1 MSGAIPPLPPG
12 PGGTPGG
19 MAAGERALA
28 TVALSQLPDRLMM
41 LARAIAVG
49 GTVVAASGNGTV
61 VLRSQFGEIVLT
73 TPVDLPV
80 GHVVTLQIPAG
91 NPPTTALVFAAR
103 PDGHAVSAP
112 APGLQTGSGP
122 KAPVA
127 GPPAPEPSPSPAGSD
142 TPAAPVEL
150 PILQPG
156 DMVTAR
162 LLAAVPPL
170 AIETAGAATTAPAA
184 APEPQSTPTTGLPV
198 TTSVPAGAAGAV
210 QAALPADAQTALRLA
225 GETALL
231 ALRLPGLAQVL
242 STLGDSPTSQVP
254 AASTADPFTAAD
266 AGLPLA
272 GTPPAPPS
280 AARATLSPDPGSP
293 QAAAPPAGASAQPP
307 PAASMDVPARSPPP
321 ATPVVISANTG
332 PVDASP
338 ANTASANTAPADIMP
353 PGITQP
359 GTAPPGAPPAAGPP
373 PPTTAAQ
380 DTTAAP
386 DTAAP
391 GAPSA
396 PQLPEAVITAVP
408 SPLAA
413 ALAGAI
419 AEGGAVATLAAAA
432 LRQYAPRRTG
442 AGDPAAADEADLHVR
457 LLDPEAEG
465 APQHAGAA
473 TLPARVLGTGV
484 EGRTILETPLG
495 PMALAGRLPAP
506 PGTRLALVL
515 PEPSDAPT
523 AAAAPETPAGGL
535 TRSLAHLAE
544 AQPAL
549 ARAIAADLIPQPGP
563 RLTTQIA
570 AFIEAAKAGDAAH
583 WIGREGAGMLTRLGP
598 AHEAGRLADAVSG
611 AIQPRVAMTDA
622 RTWWSITVPF
632 AANGVIVP
640 LTIRVRHQEDDGGSD
655 GQAGAGPRTTR
666 FQIDLELSR
675 LGPLQLDGLSRARRL
690 DIVLR
695 SRQTLDLR
703 MRQELSGLYTDT
715 VGAMGL
721 SGSLQFQTGM
731 HGWIVPA
738 AGRGGLDA

>member
-49 GTVVAASGNGTV
+49 GTVVAASENGTV

-91 NPPTTALVFAAR
+91 NPPATALVFAGR
-103 PDGHAVSAP
+103 PDGHAAPTP
-112 APGLQTGSGP
+112 APGLQTGSGLR
-122 KAPVA
+122 APVA
-127 GPPAPEPSPSPAGSD
+127 EPPAPEPSPSPAGPD
-142 TPAAPVEL
+142 APPVPVEL
-150 PILQPG
+150 PVLQPG

-162 LLAAVPPL
+162 LLPAVPPL
-170 AIETAGAATTAPAA
+170 AETTVTAPATTAPATTAIGA
-184 APEPQSTPTTGLPV
+184 ATPEPSSTPTTRPPV
-198 TTSVPAGAAGAV
+198 TTSAPASGTVPAFTALPADV
-210 QAALPADAQTALRLA
+210 QAALRSA
-225 GETALL
+225 GEAALL

-242 STLGDSPTSQVP
+242 STLNDGAASQVP
-254 AASTADPFTAAD
+254 TAPVAADPSAV
-266 AGLPLA
+266 AGA
-272 GTPPAPPS
+272 GPPPPDMPPAPPS
-280 AARATLSPDPGSP
+280 TAPATPSPVVGSP
-293 QAAAPPAGASAQPP
+293 SAASADVGPQPP
-307 PAASMDVPARSPPP
+307 PAAPSGGPAQPPPP
-321 ATPVVISANTG
+321 A
-332 PVDASP
+332 
-338 ANTASANTAPADIMP
+338 APPIMP
-353 PGITQP
+353 
-359 GTAPPGAPPAAGPP
+359 TAIMPAAIAQSAIAQSNSAPPASGLPAPAAGG
-373 PPTTAAQ
+373 AS
-380 DTTAAP
+380 P
-386 DTAAP
+386 DTAMLSP
-391 GAPSA
+391 PSA
-396 PQLPEAVITAVP
+396 PAAVAPEPFPQAVAAAVP

-419 AEGGAVATLAAAA
+419 AEGGAVAALAAGA

-442 AGDPAAADEADLHVR
+442 AGEPAADDADLHVR
-457 LLDPEAEG
+457 LLDPESQDA
-465 APQHAGAA
+465 AQPAGAA
-473 TLPARVLGTGV
+473 TLPARVLGTGI

-495 PMALAGRLPAP
+495 PMALAGRLPAA

-515 PEPSDAPT
+515 PDPSEIPDMPT
-523 AAAAPETPAGGL
+523 TTTAPETPAGGL

-549 ARAIAADLIPQPGP
+549 ARTIAADLMPQPGP
-563 RLTTQIA
+563 RLATQIA
-570 AFIEAAKAGDAAH
+570 AFIEAAKTGDAAH
-583 WIGREGAGMLTRLGP
+583 WIGREGAGTLARLGP
-598 AHEAGRLADAVSG
+598 AHEAGRFADAVSG

-640 LTIRVRHQEDDGGSD
+640 LTIRVRHQEDDSGGD
-655 GQAGAGPRTTR
+655 GQAVAGPRTTR

-695 SRQTLDLR
+695 SRQTLDLGI
-703 MRQELSGLYTDT
+703 RQELSGLYADT

-721 SGSLQFQTGM
+721 AGSLQFQTGM

-738 AGRGGLDA
+738 TGRGGLNA